1 VENSH
6 HFLTGGKSW
15 PVQIVSREGFGSIGC
30 LPRLGDRHLS
40 DSDLTTD
47 IGMKILMLTDSFL
60 PHAGGSREYYY
71 NLYSRLAEFE
81 DTRVTI
87 ATKKVPGWEEFDRRT
102 SSDSFRVVRW
112 LKPLSTWRLRELP
125 KGLGPFL
132 HAAWHVHKEK
142 PTILHAGDLY
152 PQAVSALILKRMTGL
167 PYVAYC
173 HGEDIA
179 LTDRY
184 KYQPRVRDKIYLG
197 ADAVVANAEFARTGL
212 LRLGVPE
219 ARIVKI
225 NPGVDFDRFSPRPVR
240 QELIDRWNLRGRKVV
255 LTVARLVSR
264 KGHDLVLRALA
275 RLRRELPDAVY
286 LIVGR
291 GPEQQRLQNLA
302 VELEMMESVRF
313 AGHVPEELL
322 PDCYNLCDVFAMLN
336 REEANGDLEGFG
348 MVFLEA
354 SAMGK
359 PVIGGRSGGT
369 ADAIVEGKTGFRVDA
384 GQLDELTGTLRTL
397 LADTNLRRR
406 LGDAGR
412 DRVRRDFQWQDRAR
426 KLHDVSTEIC
436 KARSGEKRTA
446 VLANSE

>member
-1 VENSH
+1 
-6 HFLTGGKSW
+6 
-15 PVQIVSREGFGSIGC
+15 
-30 LPRLGDRHLS
+30 
-40 DSDLTTD
+40 
-47 IGMKILMLTDSFL
+47 MKILMLTDSFL

-71 NLYSRLAEFE
+71 NLYRHLAEF
-81 DTRVTI
+81 DGTRVTI
-87 ATKKVPGWEEFDRRT
+87 ATKKVPGWEEFDRRVA
-102 SSDSFRVVRW
+102 SDSFGIARW

-152 PQAVSALILKRMTGL
+152 PQGVSTLIFKRMTGL
-167 PYVAYC
+167 PYLAYC

-184 KYQPRVRDKIYLG
+184 KYQPHMRDKIYLG
-197 ADAVVANAEFARTGL
+197 ADAVVANAEFARKGL
-212 LRLGVPE
+212 LRIGVPE
-219 ARIVKI
+219 SRVVKI
-225 NPGVDFDRFSPRPVR
+225 TPGVDLHRFSPRPAR
-240 QELIDRWNLRGRKVV
+240 EDLIDKWDLKGKKIV
-255 LTVARLVSR
+255 LTVARLIPR
-264 KGHDLVLRALA
+264 KGHDLMLRAIA
-275 RLRRELPDAVY
+275 RLTRELPDLVY

-291 GPEQQRLQNLA
+291 GPEEQRLQRLA
-302 VELEMMESVRF
+302 TELGIMDSVRF

-336 REEANGDLEGFG
+336 REEANGDVEGFG

-369 ADAIVEGKTGFRVDA
+369 EDAIMDGKTGFRVDA
-384 GQLDELTGTLRTL
+384 SQPDELTATLRIL
-397 LADTNLRRR
+397 LTDTNLRRQ

-412 DRVRRDFQWQDRAR
+412 DRVRREFQWRDRAR
-426 KLHDVSTEIC
+426 KLHDVSMEIC
-436 KARSGEKRTA
+436 KACSREKTTA
-446 VLANSE
+446 VLANPQ

>member
-1 VENSH
+1 
-6 HFLTGGKSW
+6 LIDPG
-15 PVQIVSREGFGSIGC
+15 
-30 LPRLGDRHLS
+30 
-40 DSDLTTD
+40 LTTEID
-47 IGMKILMLTDSFL
+47 MNILMLTDSFL

-71 NLYSRLAEFE
+71 NLYRRLAEFA

-87 ATKKVPGWEEFDRRT
+87 ATKKVTGWKEFDRRV
-102 SSDSFRVVRW
+102 SSDSFEIVRW
-112 LKPLSTWRLRELP
+112 LKPLSTWRLHELP
-125 KGLGPFL
+125 KGLGAFL
-132 HAAWHVHKEK
+132 HAAWHMQKGK
-142 PTILHAGDLY
+142 PSILHAGDLF
-152 PQAVSALILKRMTGL
+152 PQAVSALILKSMTGL

-197 ADAVVANAEFARTGL
+197 ADAVVANAEFAREGL
-212 LRLGVPE
+212 LRIGVPE
-219 ARIVKI
+219 SRIVKI
-225 NPGVDFDRFSPRPVR
+225 KPGVDFERFSTRPVR
-240 QELIDRWNLRGRKVV
+240 EELLDKWNLRGKKVV

-264 KGHDLVLRALA
+264 KGHDLVLRAMAHLT
-275 RLRRELPDAVY
+275 RELPDAVY

-291 GPEQQRLQNLA
+291 GPEEQKLQNLA
-302 VELEMMESVRF
+302 AELGIMDSVRF

-354 SAMGK
+354 NAMRK

-384 GQLDELTGTLRTL
+384 TQLDELTVTLRTL
-397 LADTNLRRR
+397 LTDSNLRRR
-406 LGDAGR
+406 LGNAGR
-412 DRVRRDFQWQDRAR
+412 HRVERDFQWQDRAR
-426 KLHDVSTEIC
+426 KLHDVSAEIC
-436 KARSGEKRTA
+436 KARSGEKRAA
-446 VLANSE
+446 VLANPE